1 MAQVQTD
8 AQVLDSAKPSRKAP
22 ESPSTAPSGKRQDLR
37 AELVGLVLLFAGG
50 GFTAALVSY
59 SPRDMELIQTGRAA
73 TEGVHNYI
81 GPVGARIADLL
92 LQLTGL
98 GAFLLAGL
106 VLVLAFRTLTGR
118 MASPKPRQGL
128 GIAGATLALLMLLH
142 LGAQSMAWR
151 PYGKDASGLIPGA
164 IAVLC
169 KALLSTTGTAMLAT
183 WMLATSVAAI
193 TGRSL
198 TRALFT
204 WFSGKAAPA
213 VDGLAQTGAQA
224 ARSGFETLGSGV
236 SSLLAWRPQLS
247 SGRLKDLDDSD
258 FDLDAPG
265 QEIQFTVGELQDKW
279 DGPTTPPPAV
289 PAEVKLPLA
298 TAPLA
303 DTAVLKVAAPIAP
316 SEFPRGEAR
325 MPRAE
330 QVPTAVRRAKER
342 EQAEPAEANVRVR
355 LSESPNANETF
366 VHPAHSLEVGPARL
380 DPATTA
386 RMNVADV
393 RIAFADLDGMK
404 MPVAEAELAPLGEQH
419 IAALVG
425 DVEQELPPPVP
436 ATHPGFVRP
445 EVDRLTAPLAT
456 SGSTAMDLAA
466 ALERPAL
473 PSGPRIVL
481 TEALRNTPTLAPTEA
496 VQGELGI
503 DGKAWVLPPSTLV
516 QEPPA
521 RVVNCDATMLREN
534 ATVLEQKLAEFNIQG
549 EVTDIRPGPVVTTYE
564 FRPAPGI
571 KISRIVNLRDDLTM
585 SLSALRVRIVA
596 PIPGRD
602 VVGIEVPNHA
612 RQIVYFREIV
622 DSPVFR
628 ESGSLLT
635 LILGKDIEG
644 RPIGTDL
651 ARAPHL
657 LVAGATG
664 TGKSVGI
671 NTFICS
677 MLFRATPDDVKFILI
692 DPKILELSVYEG
704 IPHLLLPVLDEPR
717 KAELALK
724 WAVQE
729 MDRRY
734 KMLSE
739 VEVRN
744 LAGYK
749 QKLPEL
755 RAQALRKRALAARPD
770 IDGMVSDEEIA
781 MPEDLPYIVVII
793 DEFADLIMAAG
804 KEVEIPVARLAQK
817 ARAAGIHVI
826 LATQR
831 PSVDVITG
839 LIKANF
845 PTRLSFQVASSMD
858 SKVILGMVGAETL
871 LGKGDLLFVP
881 PGEGHLKRAHGT
893 WISDD
898 EVVAIARHW
907 KEQGAPKYDMDILRD
922 PEVEAASA
930 EEDAEMDPLY
940 DDAIRIA
947 VEANQASVSFLQR
960 KLGIGYGRSARIIDT
975 MERRGVVGPSRGPNK
990 PREILVNAL

>member
-1 MAQVQTD
+1 MAQAQTD

-22 ESPSTAPSGKRQDLR
+22 DPVQPGKRHDLR
-37 AELVGLVLLFAGG
+37 AEMVGLVLLFAGA
-50 GFTAALVSY
+50 GFAAALISY

-98 GAFLLAGL
+98 GAFLLAAL

-118 MASPKPRQGL
+118 MAAPKARAGL

-169 KALLSTTGTAMLAT
+169 KALLSTTGTAMLSV
-183 WMLATSVAAI
+183 WLLATSVAAI

-204 WFSGKAAPA
+204 WSSGRAAPV
-213 VDGLAQTGAQA
+213 VDSLANSGAQA
-224 ARSGFETLGSGV
+224 AKSSFATLRSGV
-236 SSLLAWRPQLS
+236 SSTLAWRPQRS
-247 SGRLKDLDDSD
+247 AASKLKDLDDSD
-258 FDLDAPG
+258 FDLETPG
-265 QEIQFTVGELQDKW
+265 QEVHFTVGELQQLW
-279 DGPTTPPPAV
+279 DGPSEPPPSQ
-289 PAEVKLPLA
+289 PAEVKLSVPA
-298 TAPLA
+298 PTPLA

-316 SEFPRGEAR
+316 SEFPRGEA
-325 MPRAE
+325 MLPRAE
-330 QVPTAVRRAKER
+330 HVPTAVRRAKER
-342 EQAEPAEANVRVR
+342 DQQDAPTEANVRVR
-355 LSESPNANETF
+355 LTDIPNANETF
-366 VHPAHSLEVGPARL
+366 VHPAHALEVGPSRI

-404 MPVAEAELAPLGEQH
+404 MPVAEEDLAPLGDQH

-436 ATHPGFVRP
+436 ATHPGFVRA
-445 EVDRLTAPLAT
+445 EAERMT
-456 SGSTAMDLAA
+456 SPLAA
-466 ALERPAL
+466 ALERPVV
-473 PSGPRIVL
+473 PGGPRIVL
-481 TEALRNTPTLAPTEA
+481 TEALRNAPTVAPTEA
-496 VQGELGI
+496 VQGELNI
-503 DGKAWVLPPSTLV
+503 HGKAWVLPPSTLV

-521 RVVNCDATMLREN
+521 RVVNCDAAMLREN
-534 ATVLEQKLAEFNIQG
+534 AAVLEQKLAEFNIQG

-612 RQIVYFREIV
+612 RQIVYFREVV

-628 ESGSLLT
+628 ESGSPLT

-644 RPIGTDL
+644 RPICTDL

-677 MLFRATPDDVKFILI
+677 MLFRGSPDDVKFIFI

-734 KMLSE
+734 KLLSE

-749 QKLPEL
+749 AKLPDL

-770 IDGMVSDEEIA
+770 MDGMVSDEEIPL
-781 MPEDLPYIVVII
+781 PEDMPYIVVVI

-881 PGEGHLKRAHGT
+881 PGEGHLRRAHGT
-893 WISDD
+893 WISDE

-907 KEQGAPKYDMDILRD
+907 KDQGAPKYDMDILRD
-922 PEVEAASA
+922 PEIEAASA
-930 EEDAEMDPLY
+930 EDDAEMDPLY